1 MKSEMSVRAKIINP
15 MYDHEGRKYLDLL
28 IEGAFTTV
36 KVPWRYGRVLG
47 CRVEGL
53 RPVQDLRA
61 DEPVQVLIEKRS
73 WAGKVH
79 MVLVAIKPL
88 A

>member
-1 MKSEMSVRAKIINP
+1 MIRAEIINP

-28 IEGAFTTV
+28 IDGTFTTV

-47 CRVEGL
+47 CHVEGL
-53 RPVQDLRA
+53 RPIQDLKA
-61 DEPVQVLIEKRS
+61 DETVQVLIQKKS

-79 MVLVAIKPL
+79 LVLSSIKPM